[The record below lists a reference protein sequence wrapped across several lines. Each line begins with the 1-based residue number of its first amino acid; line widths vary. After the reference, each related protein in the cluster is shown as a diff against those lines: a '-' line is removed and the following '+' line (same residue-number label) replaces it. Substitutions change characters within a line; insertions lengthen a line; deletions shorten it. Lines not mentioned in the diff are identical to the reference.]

1 MSDDRPDFDRMTEL
15 VRQLEDIC
23 REAEDI
29 RARLRAETERVS
41 IWPDRRRPD
50 RFGAHDVT
58 SPSRRQ
64 TDPPKN

>member
-1 MSDDRPDFDRMTEL
+1 MSDDRPDFDRMTDL
-15 VRQLEDIC
+15 VRQLEEIC

-29 RARLRAETERVS
+29 RMRLRAETERAS

-50 RFGAHDVT
+50 PFAANDVT